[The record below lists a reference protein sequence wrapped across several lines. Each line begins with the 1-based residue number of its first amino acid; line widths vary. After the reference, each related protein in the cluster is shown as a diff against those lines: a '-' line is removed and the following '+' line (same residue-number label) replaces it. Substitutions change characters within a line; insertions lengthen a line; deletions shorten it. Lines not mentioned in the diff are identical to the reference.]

1 MPGFHFYLLPHPAS
15 LTLLGTFGTVGVDSV
30 SGFTEAAPGKID
42 FARCDAW
49 FSFLFVA
56 ASRYADLAWNLWDSW
71 R

>member
-1 MPGFHFYLLPHPAS
+1 LPES
-15 LTLLGTFGTVGVDSV
+15 QIVGWVEERNPTIV
-30 SGFTEAAPGKID
+30 LFTEAAPGKID